1 MSMKIS
7 LALLAVL
14 FFEGVKAQQITG
26 SWLSADSSR
35 VYMIRQTGN
44 NVYEA
49 VIKSSTRKTDTAG
62 FAVIKNLYYSAA
74 KKRYEG
80 IMYAVSDNQPCFV
93 KITAKSSR
101 LQLKLQRMF
110 LFNAVLQWN
119 SASDAVAASV
129 N

>member
-26 SWLSADSSR
+26 AWLSADSSR

-44 NVYEA
+44 NAYEA

-62 FAVIKNLYYSAA
+62 FAVIKSLYYNAA

-80 IMYAVSDNQPCFV
+80 IMYAVNDNRPCLV
-93 KITAKSSR
+93 KITAAGSR

-119 SASDAVAASV
+119 RAADAVAASA